1 MRWGR
6 LRVAPTGTLIGML
19 RDNLSL
25 ARYGSRIKTS
35 RGQAILEFALITP
48 LLLLFLFGIVDF
60 AWVMNNKVVTVN
72 AAREAARLGATG
84 ATVDQICDRA
94 VAQSQELITR
104 DNVSVEF
111 VDTNGDNKLLPG
123 DAVIVRIAF
132 PYQAITPL
140 GGLVGTE
147 ILDGRIMR
155 SSTDMRLEQV
165 WAGATLGGPIQC

>member
-1 MRWGR
+1 MQRDKLFTTRRGR
-6 LRVAPTGTLIGML
+6 RVTG
-19 RDNLSL
+19 
-25 ARYGSRIKTS
+25 S
-35 RGQAILEFALITP
+35 RGQAILEFAIITP

-84 ATVDQICDRA
+84 ATVDEICDRA

-104 DNVSVEF
+104 DHVTVEF

-123 DAVIVRIAF
+123 DAVTVRISF
-132 PYQAITPL
+132 PYRAITPL
-140 GGLVGTE
+140 GGLVGVQV
-147 ILDGRIMR
+147 LDGRIMR

-165 WAGATLGGPIQC
+165 WNGATLGGPIRC